1 MSAMEKTGKT
11 PAASAPATAQG
22 TKITIGDLEYDAQQ
36 QTLRHGELFASL
48 TLCESKIVAYLFRN
62 HGRQISS
69 EELLRIALGSKTR
82 QKTTIVERHV
92 CSIRKKIAEIEAK
105 TTIRTIRYHGYVI
118 GWAATLQ
125 TCRLRFGSVTVKT
138 VPLPG
143 FDLQSISPP

>member
-1 MSAMEKTGKT
+1 MEKISET
-11 PAASAPATAQG
+11 PAVSAPATVHG

-36 QTLRHGELFASL
+36 QMLRHGERLSFL

-62 HGRQISS
+62 PKRYISS
-69 EELLRIALGSKTR
+69 EELLHTALGSKAR

-118 GWAATLQ
+118 G
-125 TCRLRFGSVTVKT
+125 
-138 VPLPG
+138 
-143 FDLQSISPP
+143 